1 MQGVFLHVLADSL
14 SSLGVII
21 STILVKYYQ
30 VNIADPICSFLI
42 AAMILTS
49 GIPFIK
55 LTLCQLVLQSPPDL
69 IKRVND
75 LEKEVKETL
84 PCVESIKVTAWSMTQ
99 NSNIAQCKVQIV
111 KKKNKR

>member
-1 MQGVFLHVLADSL
+1 MIGLLFFHDSDIHSKDEVGPTDQSHIMQGVFLHVLADSL

-21 STILVKYYQ
+21 STILVKYFQ

-42 AAMILTS
+42 AAMILIS

-69 IKRVND
+69 IKRVNA
-75 LEKEVKETL
+75 LE
-84 PCVESIKVTAWSMTQ
+84 
-99 NSNIAQCKVQIV
+99 N
-111 KKKNKR
+111 